1 MNVII
6 TGASG
11 MIGGLVL
18 KRCLQNEK
26 IISIRSFVRKPS
38 GIMHSKLTEI
48 VIEDFENLEGLEG
61 HFTDVN
67 VLFFCLGVYT
77 GQVADPF
84 FKKITVDYAVGF
96 AKMLESKSP
105 NATYC
110 LLSGAGA
117 DTTEKSRTSF
127 ARYKGMAENQ
137 IAKLDLTFYSFR
149 PGYIYPDEPR
159 KEPNI
164 GYTIMKYLYPLIKF
178 LGNKYSIR
186 STALANAIFNVGIYG
201 ANQPVL
207 ENHEILEQEG
217 H

>member
-1 MNVII
+1 MNVVI
-6 TGASG
+6 TGSSG
-11 MIGGLVL
+11 MIGGLIL

-26 IISIRSFVRKPS
+26 ITSIRSFVRKPS
-38 GIMHSKLTEI
+38 GLIHPKLTEI

-77 GQVADPF
+77 GQVADTL
-84 FKKITVDYAVGF
+84 FKKITVDYAVAF
-96 AKMLESKSP
+96 ANMLESKSL

-117 DTTEKSRTSF
+117 DRTEKSRASF

-137 IAKLDLTFYSFR
+137 IAKLNLTFYSFR

-164 GYTIMKYLYPLIKF
+164 GL
-178 LGNKYSIR
+178 
-186 STALANAIFNVGIYG
+186 YG
-201 ANQPVL
+201 AHQQVL
-207 ENHEILEQEG
+207 ENHEILEQLTD
-217 H
+217 